1 MPYKSKGFPHF
12 DRIQA
17 IIGTR
22 TVRGVSAFRPSD
34 QTRSTIANSVLT
46 APSSST
52 VIATGIG
59 PLTHTLPATLN
70 DRPDSSDNNGIP
82 PPAPV

>member
-12 DRIQA
+12 DHIQA

-34 QTRSTIANSVLT
+34 QTHGTIANSVLT

-52 VIATGIG
+52 VVATGIG

-70 DRPDSSDNNGIP
+70 DRPDSSDDNDIP